1 MPVLI
6 LTLLSRAGISQR
18 FAKVAAWI
26 VFALVVLAL
35 CAAVVVAF
43 KGWVQGGKEE
53 AVRIDQQDVT
63 IKAANRVINATAEA
77 DANQM
82 ARDEIDEA
90 NDKELRNAVT
100 ESTNDTVG
108 VGVRNVLD
116 RMREQ
121 QESGRRR

>member
-6 LTLLSRAGISQR
+6 LTLLSRAGVSQR

-35 CAAVVVAF
+35 CVAVAVAF
-43 KGWVQGGKEE
+43 KGWVEGGKDE
-53 AVRIDQQDVT
+53 AIAVDRRDVT
-63 IKAANRVINATAEA
+63 IEAANRVINATAEA

-82 ARDEIDEA
+82 GRDEIDEA

-121 QESGRRR
+121 QAAGRRR